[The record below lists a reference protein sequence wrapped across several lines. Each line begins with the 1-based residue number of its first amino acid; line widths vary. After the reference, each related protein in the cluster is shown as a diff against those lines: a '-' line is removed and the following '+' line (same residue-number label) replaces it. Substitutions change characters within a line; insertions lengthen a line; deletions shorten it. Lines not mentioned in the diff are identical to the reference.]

1 MRVEIG
7 PVSRA
12 SAVAWLDYGT
22 DVVTALG
29 GTAGPIP
36 APALETFTELIA
48 TWRDAVTIDQPFHWI
63 GEQPPDRV
71 EFLMKALYE
80 TGLVVE
86 QANETSEF
94 PLRPTAADE
103 FHFVLLE
110 QVLLALELES
120 RSNAEFVGALRNVWR
135 AARPK

>member
-7 PVSRA
+7 PVSRT
-12 SAVAWLDYGT
+12 STIAWLDYGAE
-22 DVVTALG
+22 VLRALSP
-29 GTAGPIP
+29 TESTPIP
-36 APALETFTELIA
+36 TPALTTFAELIA
-48 TWRDAVTIDQPFHWI
+48 EWRAVTTGDEPFHWI
-63 GEQPPDRV
+63 GDRPADQV

-86 QANETSEF
+86 QGSGV
-94 PLRPTAADE
+94 PLRPAAADE

-110 QVLLALELES
+110 QVLLALEHEG
-120 RSNAEFVGALRNVWR
+120 RSNAEFVASLRNDWR